1 MAKLIFYDATHTYE
15 VDGEEIPSVS
25 EITRFISR
33 EVYGDVTQFN
43 LDRAGDRGSK
53 VHKALEVLDKYGQVE
68 ITEDIEP
75 YIRAYLQF
83 RKDHKADWKYI
94 EKPLC
99 AEDKSYAGTLD
110 RYGSVDGKNTLL
122 DFKTTKTIS
131 PAHRQMYSAGQNLY
145 RKALDEPVEQILIL
159 QLRDDGT
166 YKLYPLD
173 IEDALADACLLLH
186 ARTKKKKRKRKES
199 EDGRTESP

>member
-53 VHKALEVLDKYGQVE
+53 VHKALEVLDKYGEVE
-68 ITEDIEP
+68 ADESVVP
-75 YIRAYLQF
+75 YLKAYLQF
-83 RKDHKADWKYI
+83 RKDHPCQWKYI
-94 EKPLC
+94 EKAIC

>member
-25 EITRFISR
+25 ELTRFISR

-43 LDRAGDRGSK
+43 LDRAGGRGTK

-68 ITEDIEP
+68 ADEDTVP
-75 YIRAYLQF
+75 YLKAYLQF
-83 RKDHKADWKYI
+83 RKDHPCSWKYI

-99 AEDKSYAGTLD
+99 AQDKSYAGTLD
-110 RYGSVDGKNTLL
+110 RYGTVDGKATLL

-131 PAHRQMYSAGQNLY
+131 PAHRQMYGAGQNLY
-145 RKALDEPVEQILIL
+145 RKALDEPVEQILLL
-159 QLRDDGT
+159 QLREDAT
-166 YKLYPLD
+166 YKLIPLE
-173 IEDALADACLLLH
+173 IEDAMADACLLLH
-186 ARTKKKKRKRKES
+186 SRLKKKKRKRKES
-199 EDGRTESP
+199 DDGRNESP